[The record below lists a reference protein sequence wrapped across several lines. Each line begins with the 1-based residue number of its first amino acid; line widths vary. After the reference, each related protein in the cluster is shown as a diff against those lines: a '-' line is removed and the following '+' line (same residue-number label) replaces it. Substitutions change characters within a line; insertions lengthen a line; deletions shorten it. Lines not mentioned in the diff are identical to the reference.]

1 MAESGTWAKPDPA
14 DVERFYAALP
24 DHPAAERKKMFGYP
38 ACFVNGHFFAGL
50 YGKGM
55 VIRLPGGIRDGFS
68 ELAGSPTFDPMGTG
82 KGMKDWYGR
91 CWAGAAIAASRSS
104 TTIRTL
110 SIRRTVMSLA
120 TPTPSRRSCATSRR
134 SSAGA
139 EAPG

>member
-82 KGMKDWYGR
+82 KGMKDWYDIPPE
-91 CWAGAAIAASRSS
+91 IATDRDRLADFLQATIVEVAKLPPKEPKKPKPRSA
-104 TTIRTL
+104 R
-110 SIRRTVMSLA
+110 
-120 TPTPSRRSCATSRR
+120 
-134 SSAGA
+134 
-139 EAPG
+139 